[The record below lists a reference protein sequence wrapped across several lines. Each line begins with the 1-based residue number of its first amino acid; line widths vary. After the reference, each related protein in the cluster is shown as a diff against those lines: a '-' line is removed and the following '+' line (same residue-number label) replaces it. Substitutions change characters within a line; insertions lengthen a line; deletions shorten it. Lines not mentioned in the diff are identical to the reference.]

1 MKRLLHILFIL
12 FLFIKTNAEKIALII
27 GIGQYDTQA
36 GWDVINGDN
45 DIPLIK
51 DVLVTN
57 GFNKT
62 KIKVLCNEEATC
74 KNIRSELNQLTKAAK
89 TGDTIFVHFSGHG
102 QLITDMNGDETDGF
116 DETWVPYDAPICP
129 SPEYH
134 GERHLV
140 DDELNHYL
148 NAIQNK
154 IGKQG
159 KIIVVSDAC
168 HSGTGTRASMEMGI
182 RGTSAKFVIDNYTIE
197 QLRNYGYC
205 QYALSTSK
213 ASSETWIH
221 IGACASQECNRQYK
235 GSATCSTIA
244 VPCGSLTYAL
254 YSLRNQFS
262 VLTCDEIQ
270 KILVDMLKDKQ
281 IVSRPQTPQ
290 VESPTCYREK
300 PLL

>member
-12 FLFIKTNAEKIALII
+12 FLSIGTNAEKIALII
-27 GIGQYDTQA
+27 GIGQYDSQA

-45 DIPLIK
+45 DIPLIRE
-51 DVLVTN
+51 VLVTN
-57 GFNKT
+57 GFNKE
-62 KIKVLCNEEATC
+62 KIKTLCNEEATC
-74 KNIRSELNQLTKAAK
+74 KNIRSELNQLTKVAK

-182 RGTSAKFVIDNYTIE
+182 RGTSAKFVIDNYTTE

-213 ASSETWIH
+213 ASSEKWIH

-235 GSATCSTIA
+235 GGASCSTIA

-270 KILVDMLKDKQ
+270 KILVNMLKDKQ

-290 VESPTCYREK
+290 VESPTYYREK